1 MKAVHS
7 ALSNCICIHENV
19 QFLEIALKTKRL
31 LKRYVKNL
39 LLWDF
44 LRICS
49 LPSIPRGTGGHRDI
63 SSP

>member
-1 MKAVHS
+1 MQAVHS
-7 ALSNCICIHENV
+7 ALSNCICIYGNV
-19 QFLEIALKTKRL
+19 QFLEKFL

-49 LPSIPRGTGGHRDI
+49 LPNILGGTGGHRDI
-63 SSP
+63 SST